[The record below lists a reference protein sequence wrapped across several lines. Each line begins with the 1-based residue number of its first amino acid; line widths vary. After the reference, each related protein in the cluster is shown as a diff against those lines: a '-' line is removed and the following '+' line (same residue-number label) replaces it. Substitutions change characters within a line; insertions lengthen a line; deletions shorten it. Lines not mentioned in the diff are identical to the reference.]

1 MFLSDEAITL
11 VLFFV
16 AITFIGIAFRN
27 ARILKENKRA
37 AKAARERENAI
48 RLELPVIEA
57 ANPETVGWV
66 ARREIMPVV
75 AAEPRSASVDGH
87 AFLKTK
93 ALVEQLRALKHP
105 GARQSHTLP
114 PFPAVIETAAG
125 KIEVRLGRDSANRRE
140 YWVFYPRFTATSVNA
155 IGLIVTDLL
164 DAIEPAAAQ
173 ADEPARA

>member
-11 VLFFV
+11 VLFVV
-16 AITFIGIAFRN
+16 ALTCIGIAFRN
-27 ARILKENKRA
+27 NRIRKENERA

-57 ANPETVGWV
+57 ASAETVGWV
-66 ARREIMPVV
+66 ARREIMRVV
-75 AAEPRSASVDGH
+75 VAEPRSASVDGH
-87 AFLKTK
+87 AFLKAK
-93 ALVEQLRALKHP
+93 ALVEQFRALKHP
-105 GARQSHTLP
+105 GARQSHALA

-125 KIEVRLGRDSANRRE
+125 KLEFLLGRDSENRRD
-140 YWVFYPRFTATSVNA
+140 YWVFYPRFTATRVNA

-164 DAIEPAAAQ
+164 DAIEPAAQ